1 MKKAVEQGNS
11 GVIEFGE
18 PILRHIFNQ
27 TRARL
32 FVCLPPTPLAWEYS
46 DDLIRELN
54 SDYVLEIAKLNYP
67 RTFVSIQ
74 VNNSASNALPSVIHT
89 GFGNVEKI
97 GQYVEWQGNNRTL
110 HIWPNGM
117 GANDINGTEGFVFH
131 PLLEQGEGL
140 EIFVD
145 DAFRTFQLVYAD
157 TVDDMGI
164 QAFRYQL
171 ANSTFESA
179 FTNPEN
185 VRWGSWCPDGLFFL
199 GPTQDPVVPVFG
211 SKPHFLDGQ
220 PELRDKV
227 AGLEPNRSRHDSFI
241 DVEPLTG
248 ANVQLNV
255 QLQINIQVNQTQNI
269 T

>member
-1 MKKAVEQGNS
+1 MKRVIEQGDP
-11 GVIEFGE
+11 GTIQFGE
-18 PILRHIFNQ
+18 PILQYILNE
-27 TRARL
+27 TGARL
-32 FVCLPPTPLAWEYS
+32 FVCLPPTPLAWQYS

-54 SDYVLEIAKLNYP
+54 SNFALRIAMLSYP

-74 VNNSASNALPSVIHT
+74 LNNSADNALPSVIHT
-89 GFGNVEKI
+89 GLGNVERI
-97 GQYVEWQGNNRTL
+97 GQYEQWQGNNQTL
-110 HIWPNGM
+110 DIWPNGM
-117 GANDINGTEGFVFH
+117 GANDINGTEGFFFH
-131 PLLEQGEGL
+131 PLLEQGDDL

-145 DAFRTFQLVYAD
+145 DAFRTFQLVYGD
-157 TVDDMGI
+157 TVNDMGI

-199 GPTQDPVVPVFG
+199 GATQDPVVPVFG
-211 SKPHFLDGQ
+211 SKPHFLDGD
-220 PELRDKV
+220 PGLRDKV